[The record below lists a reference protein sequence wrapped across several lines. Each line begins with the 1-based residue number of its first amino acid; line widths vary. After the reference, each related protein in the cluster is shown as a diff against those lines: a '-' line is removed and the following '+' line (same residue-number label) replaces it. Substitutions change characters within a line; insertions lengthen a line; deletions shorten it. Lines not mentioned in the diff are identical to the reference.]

1 VQNAKELLLQHG
13 RKWSDEAL
21 EHLAEMFGLT
31 PRYTA

>member
-13 RKWSDEAL
+13 RQWADEAL
-21 EHLAEMFGLT
+21 ETLVEEHGLS